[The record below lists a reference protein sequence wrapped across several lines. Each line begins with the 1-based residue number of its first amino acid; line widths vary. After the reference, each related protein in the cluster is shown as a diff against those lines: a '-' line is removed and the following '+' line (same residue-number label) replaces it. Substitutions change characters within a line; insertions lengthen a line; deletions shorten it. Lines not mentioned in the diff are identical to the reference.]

1 MLDKLRQ
8 IAIFAKTVDHGSFR
22 GAAHEL
28 RLSPSVMSH
37 HISQLEEHLGC
48 ALLYRS
54 TRKLALTPEGER
66 FLISAQ
72 QMIEAAETG
81 LEDLSQSSNKP
92 SGILRI
98 TAPSVLSTSHFME
111 LVAKFSKTYEG
122 IQLSIDFTDAR
133 QELIA
138 GGFDIAIRMGVRPEL
153 TGSSRKLFS
162 VARRLIA
169 SVGYISERK
178 KVENPRDLSNWAWL
192 ELSPVQHIKPTFYK
206 DGKEPIVLRPDA
218 RLTANDA
225 RALYQLA
232 KAGCGLA
239 MVPEFIS
246 EPGVNSGE
254 VAYVIPEWQLD
265 MIDVYATWPSNA
277 PRHGLVR
284 LFIDAISQR

>member
-22 GAAHEL
+22 GAAQEL
-28 RLSPSVMSH
+28 RLSPSVVSH

-54 TRKLALTPEGER
+54 TRKIALTPEGEQ
-66 FLISAQ
+66 FLASAH
-72 QMIEAAETG
+72 QMIEAAEKG
-81 LEDLSQSSNKP
+81 LEEVSNNSSNP

-98 TAPSVLSTSHFME
+98 TAPSVLSTSHFMD
-111 LVAKFSKTYEG
+111 LVAKFAKNYPGVE
-122 IQLSIDFTDAR
+122 LSIDFTDMR
-133 QELIA
+133 KELIA

-162 VARRLIA
+162 VPRRLIA
-169 SVGYISERK
+169 SPEYVLEQGEP
-178 KVENPRDLSNWAWL
+178 NTPNDLASWEWL
-192 ELSPVQHIKPTFYK
+192 ELSPVRHIKPTFYK
-206 DGKEPIVLRPDA
+206 DGEEPIILRPDA
-218 RLTANDA
+218 RLNANDA

-232 KAGCGLA
+232 RAGCGLA

-246 EPGVNSGE
+246 QPGVETGE
-254 VAYVIPEWQLD
+254 LTYVLPDWQLD
-265 MIDVYATWPSNA
+265 MIDVYAMWPSNA

-284 LFIDAISQR
+284 LFIDAISQK